1 MKIRVRFAP
10 SPTGP
15 LHIGGLRTALFN
27 YLIAKKSGGKFIL
40 RIEDT
45 DSKRTVDGAEK
56 HIIDSL
62 EWLGLDFDEGP
73 IRQSNRSKLYK
84 KQVDKLLKQ
93 GNAYYAFDSQED
105 LDGAREAGGK
115 DFKYN
120 VKTRM
125 GLNNSFTVSE
135 QEIKKRVKVINDPA
149 AIRNVSEKLF
159 STKYQK
165 FMPDTIFSQNIDEIR
180 KFFKKHKKVIV
191 KPINSYSGNNIHLFT
206 KFNLKFFQKFIKKH
220 NHIMCQKYLPKIKEG
235 DKRVFLINGKVRGAI
250 SRIPKKGSFLSNL
263 SKGAKP
269 INVKLTNKEMKIS
282 KLISKD
288 LKKDKIFFAGI
299 DFIDEQL
306 NGDINVTSPTGLKTF
321 YDLSKINLASTF
333 WKELKA

>member
-1 MKIRVRFAP
+1 MTNKIIAIQGNHP
-10 SPTGP
+10 SKLNP
-15 LHIGGLRTALFN
+15 LTDTSIFLAHEIQKKN
-27 YLIAKKSGGKFIL
+27 YKIFYYDPKDLSIINFKVIAKGFFVKF
-40 RIEDT
+40 D
-45 DSKRTVDGAEK
+45 
-56 HIIDSL
+56 
-62 EWLGLDFDEGP
+62 
-73 IRQSNRSKLYK
+73 YK
-84 KQVDKLLKQ
+84 KKRFLEILKKQKLELIKCKYLLVRQDPPFNLEYICSTLILDK
-93 GNAYYAFDSQED
+93 
-105 LDGAREAGGK
+105 
-115 DFKYN
+115 
-120 VKTRM
+120 
-125 GLNNSFTVSE
+125 
-135 QEIKKRVKVINDPA
+135 IKKRVKVINDPA

-191 KPINSYSGNNIHLFT
+191 KPIKSCSGNNICLLT

-220 NHIMCQKYLPKIKEG
+220 DHIMCQKYLPKIKEG
-235 DKRVFLINGKVRGAI
+235 DKRVFLINGKVYGAI

-269 INVKLTNKEMKIS
+269 INIKLTNKEMKIS
-282 KLISKD
+282 KLIGKD